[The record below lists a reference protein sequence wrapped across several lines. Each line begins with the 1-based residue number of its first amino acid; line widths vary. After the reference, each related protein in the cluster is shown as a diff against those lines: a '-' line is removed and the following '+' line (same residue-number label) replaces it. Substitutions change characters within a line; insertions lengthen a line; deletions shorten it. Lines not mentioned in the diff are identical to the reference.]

1 MSTPYFC
8 FDFNDGFDFQY
19 FYICTFILFAFVMQ
33 DTNFI
38 FYSLYAKRHPAYVTR
53 FLFYHCIL
61 DTIYFNTVFIHISYL
76 FLFYIYYVSQI
87 SSSSEFQLD
96 HHLQ

>member
-53 FLFYHCIL
+53 FLFSHYIL
-61 DTIYFNTVFIHISYL
+61 DTIYFILFSSTYPIYFFFIFIMYL
-76 FLFYIYYVSQI
+76 KSL
-87 SSSSEFQLD
+87 
-96 HHLQ
+96 HLQSFS